1 MARPSKLDRETQQRI
16 CDAIAA
22 GNYMETAALYAGVC
36 KDTLYQ
42 WLKRGRSGKK
52 GDKRYAEF
60 ARVVDEALAR
70 SEVRDVALIAKAAEQ
85 HWQAAAWRLERRY
98 PARWGRR
105 DQVRHEHDT
114 PDGQPFPVRLDL
126 SALSDQELAAL
137 KALVAKAK
145 PS

>member
-36 KDTLYQ
+36 KDTLYE
-42 WLKRGRSGKK
+42 WLRRGRAGKK
-52 GDKRYAEF
+52 GDERYAQF
-60 ARVVDEALAR
+60 AQAVEEALAR

-98 PARWGRR
+98 PDRWGRR
-105 DQVRHEHDT
+105 
-114 PDGQPFPVRLDL
+114 
-126 SALSDQELAAL
+126 S
-137 KALVAKAK
+137 LVTGGEEG
-145 PS
+145 PIEVVWRFDPRPQGLT